1 MERVSSKA
9 SLVDQLLCYS
19 NQESLLETLKSL
31 LNEPPTQQRLPLEPR
46 QRQNHLDKEAQLK
59 VVEAYRQGN
68 TVYEIARQFI
78 ITRNTASAILKRHG
92 VKLRYN
98 ILSPEDIE
106 NAKRLYESGASLQVV
121 ADYFKVNPSTVRYA
135 LLGAG
140 VQTRPPGTNQYSR

>member
-1 MERVSSKA
+1 M
-9 SLVDQLLCYS
+9 DLLRYS

-46 QRQNHLDKEAQLK
+46 QRQNHLGKSEQLK
-59 VVEAYRQGN
+59 VVQAYQAGN
-68 TVYEIARQFI
+68 SVYEIAKQLI

-92 VKLRYN
+92 VKLRYK
-98 ILSPEDIE
+98 ILGPEDIE

-140 VQTRPPGTNQYSR
+140 VKTRPLGTNQWS